1 MGRLKDHPEAFGL
14 RLWEDGGGREESQKL
29 WFGEEQE
36 QLAGFG
42 LLTCGGIRGAAGWAS
57 LGFRREAQ
65 ATDS

>member
-1 MGRLKDHPEAFGL
+1 MEVAGK
-14 RLWEDGGGREESQKL
+14 SQKL
-29 WFGEEQE
+29 RFGEEQE

-42 LLTCGGIRGAAGWAS
+42 LLTRAGIRGAAGWAS